1 MQKHPPLKALKSFE
15 AAARHLSFTRASK
28 ELFVTPAAVS
38 QQIKILEERLGVT
51 LFRRQSRS
59 LVMTEEAAIL
69 YDGLH
74 EAFQTIDNVYHQ
86 FEGGEYKEVLTLGC
100 VGTFALGWLEARLT
114 RFKRLH
120 PHVDVRLRINNNI
133 VNIAAE
139 GLDLAIRFGTGI
151 WPSTNNEKIFD
162 APFSVLCDP
171 QTAGRLRTPLDLL
184 NERLLRSYRINEWED
199 WFRAAGE
206 DVVGISGTVYDS
218 SGLMI
223 QTVIHSGGASLVP
236 LKMFTR
242 EITSGQ
248 VVQPFGTEV
257 NAGSY
262 WLTYSKS
269 KIMRPVVKTFMDW
282 LLNEAHIN

>member
-1 MQKHPPLKALKSFE
+1 MRKNPPLKALKSFE
-15 AAARHLSFTRASK
+15 AAARHLSFTRAAK

-38 QQIKILEERLGVT
+38 QQIRILEERLGIT

-59 LVMTEEAAIL
+59 LELTEEAALL

-74 EAFQTIDNVYHQ
+74 EAFRTIENIYHQ

-100 VGTFALGWLEARLT
+100 VGTFALGWLEARLG
-114 RFKRLH
+114 RFQTLH

-162 APFSVLCDP
+162 APFGVLCDP
-171 QTAGRLRTPLDLL
+171 EMAGRLRAPRDLL
-184 NERLLRSYRINEWED
+184 NERLLRSYRMNEWED
-199 WFRAAGE
+199 WFREAGE
-206 DVVGISGTVYDS
+206 DVAGISGTVYDS

-223 QTVIHSGGASLVP
+223 QTVIHTGGAALVP
-236 LKMFTR
+236 LNMFTR
-242 EITSGQ
+242 ELTSGQ
-248 VVQPFGTEV
+248 VVQPFETVV

-269 KIMRPVVKTFMDW
+269 RIIRPVVRTFRAW
-282 LLNEAHIN
+282 LLNEAHSD

>member
-1 MQKHPPLKALKSFE
+1 MRKPPPLKALKSFE
-15 AAARHLSFTRASK
+15 SAARHLSFTRASK

-38 QQIKILEERLGVT
+38 QQIRILEERLGIT

-59 LVMTEEAAIL
+59 LEMTEEGAIL

-74 EAFQTIDNVYHQ
+74 GAFRTIDNVYHQ
-86 FEGGEYKEVLTLGC
+86 IEGGEYKEVLTLGC
-100 VGTFALGWLEARLT
+100 VGTFALGWLEGRLT
-114 RFKRLH
+114 RFQRLH
-120 PHVDVRLRINNNI
+120 PHVDIRLRIHNNI

-139 GLDLAIRFGTGI
+139 GLDLAIQFGTGI

-162 APFSVLCDP
+162 APFGVLCDSE
-171 QTAGRLRTPLDLL
+171 TAERLHAPLDLL

-218 SGLMI
+218 SALMI
-223 QTVIHSGGASLVP
+223 QAVINSGGAALVP
-236 LKMFTR
+236 LSMFTR
-242 EITSGQ
+242 ELTSGQ
-248 VVQPFGTEV
+248 VVQPFDTEI

-269 KIMRPVVKTFMDW
+269 KIMRPVVKTFRAW
-282 LLNEAHIN
+282 LINEAHID